1 MLKSLQVQQ
10 FHLQRFGGDFMEQIS
25 TLLKDITRQG
35 RRYREG
41 LLAPLGIS
49 PRLVMY
55 LREIDAEP
63 GISQERLSRYLYVN
77 KSNVAR
83 NVADME
89 EEGYI
94 QRRVCG
100 KDRRILRLYLT
111 EKAQQIMP
119 QINEVMDSWEQL
131 LVEGMSP
138 EDQQTLE
145 RLMRQMRSS
154 VLDALEEET
163 P

>member
-1 MLKSLQVQQ
+1 
-10 FHLQRFGGDFMEQIS
+10 
-25 TLLKDITRQG
+25 
-35 RRYREG
+35 
-41 LLAPLGIS
+41 
-49 PRLVMY
+49 MY

-94 QRRVCG
+94 ERRICG
-100 KDRRILRLYLT
+100 NDRRILRLYLT
-111 EKAQQIMP
+111 EKAQAIMP
-119 QINEVMDSWEQL
+119 QINEVRDKWEQL
-131 LVEGMSP
+131 LMDGMTP
-138 EDQQTLE
+138 EEQQILE

-154 VLDALEEET
+154 ILDALEEET

>member
-1 MLKSLQVQQ
+1 
-10 FHLQRFGGDFMEQIS
+10 MEKIS
-25 TLLKDITRQG
+25 TLLKDINRQG
-35 RRYREG
+35 RRYRES
-41 LLAPLGIS
+41 LLTPLGIS
-49 PRLVMY
+49 MRLAMY

-94 QRRVCG
+94 ERRICG
-100 KDRRILRLYLT
+100 TDRRILRLYLT

-119 QINEVMDSWEQL
+119 QINEVMDRWNQL
-131 LVEGMSP
+131 LLEGMTP
-138 EDQQTLE
+138 EEQQILE

-154 VLDALEEET
+154 ILDALEEET